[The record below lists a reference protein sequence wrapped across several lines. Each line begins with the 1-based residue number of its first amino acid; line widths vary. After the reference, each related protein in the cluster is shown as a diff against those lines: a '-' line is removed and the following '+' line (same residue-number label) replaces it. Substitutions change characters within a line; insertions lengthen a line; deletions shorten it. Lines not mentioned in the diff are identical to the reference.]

1 MKFSKETPVFLLL
14 SILLFSSCSKKI
26 DPDTSLIRNKGSDI
40 DSTTDVGGFN
50 TGTGDDFS
58 IAGDPLLG
66 INDDLLAPRGNALD
80 AFSDPLNTI
89 RPFEPVYFGFDQYNI
104 NASERDKLTE
114 IATFLKDN
122 PKARLLVEGYCD
134 WKGTP
139 AYNKSLGD
147 RRATTV
153 KSYLTDLGADQSRID
168 TVSIGDESAIPNAD
182 GEQAKLD
189 RRAAF
194 VVTKGPGFNFLPP
207 NPGKRI

>member
-1 MKFSKETPVFLLL
+1 MNILIKLQCLIAVFLLC
-14 SILLFSSCSKKI
+14 FSSCSKKI
-26 DPDTSLIRNKGSDI
+26 EPDSSLIRNNGNEI
-40 DSTTDVGGFN
+40 DSDNQDEFN
-50 TGTGDDFS
+50 SQNSDEFS
-58 IAGDPLLG
+58 LAGNEL
-66 INDDLLAPRGNALD
+66 INTSDDLLAPRSNALD

-104 NASERDKLTE
+104 NASERDKLSE

-122 PKARLLVEGYCD
+122 PKARLLIEGYCD

-194 VVTKGPGFNFLPP
+194 VVTRGS
-207 NPGKRI
+207 

>member
-1 MKFSKETPVFLLL
+1 MKFSKETQVFLIL
-14 SILLFSSCSKKI
+14 SILLSSSCSKKI

-40 DSTTDVGGFN
+40 DSTTGVGSFN

-153 KSYLTDLGADQSRID
+153 KSYLTDLGADQSRIE

-194 VVTKGPGFNFLPP
+194 VVTKGS
-207 NPGKRI
+207 

>member
-1 MKFSKETPVFLLL
+1 MKFGQSLVAAILPFTLFL
-14 SILLFSSCSKKI
+14 SSCSKKI
-26 DPDTSLIRNKGSDI
+26 DPDTALIRNNASDSENI
-40 DSTTDVGGFN
+40 GTGGFN
-50 TGTGDDFS
+50 SGGDDDFS
-58 IAGDPLLG
+58 LAGDPLLG
-66 INDDLLAPRGNALD
+66 SSNDLLAPRNADLD
-80 AFSDPLNTI
+80 AFNDPSNTI
-89 RPFEPVYFGFDQYNI
+89 RPFDPIYFGFDQYNI
-104 NASERDKLTE
+104 NASERDKLSE
-114 IATFLKDN
+114 IAAFLKDN
-122 PKARLLVEGYCD
+122 PKARLLIEGYCD

-194 VVTKGPGFNFLPP
+194 VVTKGS
-207 NPGKRI
+207 

>member
-1 MKFSKETPVFLLL
+1 MNILIKLQCLISVFCLC
-14 SILLFSSCSKKI
+14 FSSCSKKI
-26 DPDTSLIRNKGSDI
+26 EPDSSLIRNNGNEI
-40 DSTTDVGGFN
+40 DSDNQDEFN
-50 TGTGDDFS
+50 SQNSDEFS
-58 IAGDPLLG
+58 LAGNEL
-66 INDDLLAPRGNALD
+66 INTSDDLLAPRSNALD

-104 NASERDKLTE
+104 NASERGKLSE

-122 PKARLLVEGYCD
+122 PKARLLIEGYCD

-194 VVTKGPGFNFLPP
+194 VVTKGS
-207 NPGKRI
+207 

>member
-1 MKFSKETPVFLLL
+1 MKSSKETPVFLLL

-40 DSTTDVGGFN
+40 GSTTGVGGFN

-66 INDDLLAPRGNALD
+66 INDDLLAPRSNALD

-153 KSYLTDLGADQSRID
+153 KSYLTDLGADQSRIE

-194 VVTKGPGFNFLPP
+194 VVTKGS
-207 NPGKRI
+207 

>member
-1 MKFSKETPVFLLL
+1 
-14 SILLFSSCSKKI
+14 
-26 DPDTSLIRNKGSDI
+26 
-40 DSTTDVGGFN
+40 
-50 TGTGDDFS
+50 
-58 IAGDPLLG
+58 LLG
-66 INDDLLAPRGNALD
+66 VNNDLLAPRDKDLD
-80 AFSDPLNTI
+80 AFNDPLNTI

-104 NASERDKLTE
+104 NPSERDKLSE
-114 IATFLKDN
+114 IAEFLNSN
-122 PKARLLVEGYCD
+122 PKAQLLIEGYCD

-153 KSYLTDLGADQSRID
+153 KSYLADLGADQSRIE

-194 VVTKGPGFNFLPP
+194 VVTKGS
-207 NPGKRI
+207 

>member
-1 MKFSKETPVFLLL
+1 MKFSRETPVFLLL

-40 DSTTDVGGFN
+40 DSTTGVGGFN

-114 IATFLKDN
+114 IASFLKDN

-153 KSYLTDLGADQSRID
+153 KSYLTDLGADQSRIE

-182 GEQAKLD
+182 CEQAKLD

-194 VVTKGPGFNFLPP
+194 VVTKGS
-207 NPGKRI
+207 

>member
-40 DSTTDVGGFN
+40 DSTTGVGGFN

-58 IAGDPLLG
+58 IAGDPLIG
-66 INDDLLAPRGNALD
+66 INNDLLAPRSNALD
-80 AFSDPLNTI
+80 SFSDPLNTI

-153 KSYLTDLGADQSRID
+153 KSYLTDLGADQSRIE

-194 VVTKGPGFNFLPP
+194 VVTKGS
-207 NPGKRI
+207 

>member
-1 MKFSKETPVFLLL
+1 MKSSKETPVFLLL

-40 DSTTDVGGFN
+40 DSTTGVGGFN

-66 INDDLLAPRGNALD
+66 INDDLLAPRSNALD

-153 KSYLTDLGADQSRID
+153 KSYLTDLGADQSRIE

-194 VVTKGPGFNFLPP
+194 VVTKGS
-207 NPGKRI
+207 

>member
-1 MKFSKETPVFLLL
+1 MKFSKETQVFLLL

-40 DSTTDVGGFN
+40 DSTTGVGGFN

-114 IATFLKDN
+114 IASFLKDN

-153 KSYLTDLGADQSRID
+153 KSYLTDLGADQSRIE

-194 VVTKGPGFNFLPP
+194 VVTKGS
-207 NPGKRI
+207 

>member
-1 MKFSKETPVFLLL
+1 MKSSKETPVFLLL
-14 SILLFSSCSKKI
+14 FILLFSSCSKKI

-40 DSTTDVGGFN
+40 DSTTGVGGFN

-114 IATFLKDN
+114 IASFLKDN

-153 KSYLTDLGADQSRID
+153 KSYLTDLGADQSRIE

-194 VVTKGPGFNFLPP
+194 VVTKGS
-207 NPGKRI
+207 

>member
-1 MKFSKETPVFLLL
+1 MKFSKETSVFLLL

-40 DSTTDVGGFN
+40 DSTTGVGGFN

-114 IATFLKDN
+114 IASFLKDN

-139 AYNKSLGD
+139 AYNKSLGE

-153 KSYLTDLGADQSRID
+153 KSYLTDLGADQSRIE

-194 VVTKGPGFNFLPP
+194 VVTKGT
-207 NPGKRI
+207 

>member
-1 MKFSKETPVFLLL
+1 MKFSRETPVFLLL

-40 DSTTDVGGFN
+40 DSTTGVGGFN

-114 IATFLKDN
+114 IASFLKDN

-153 KSYLTDLGADQSRID
+153 KSYLTDLGADQSRIE

-194 VVTKGPGFNFLPP
+194 VVTKGS
-207 NPGKRI
+207 

>member
-40 DSTTDVGGFN
+40 DPTTGVGAFN
-50 TGTGDDFS
+50 SGTGDDFS

-114 IATFLKDN
+114 IASFLKDN

-153 KSYLTDLGADQSRID
+153 KSYLTDLGADQSRIE

-194 VVTKGPGFNFLPP
+194 VVTKGS
-207 NPGKRI
+207 

>member
-40 DSTTDVGGFN
+40 DSTTGVGGFN

-66 INDDLLAPRGNALD
+66 INDDLLAPRGNVLD

-114 IATFLKDN
+114 IASFLKDN

-153 KSYLTDLGADQSRID
+153 KSYLTDLGADQSRIE

-194 VVTKGPGFNFLPP
+194 VVTKGS
-207 NPGKRI
+207 

>member
-40 DSTTDVGGFN
+40 DSTTGVGGFN

-104 NASERDKLTE
+104 NSSERDKLTE
-114 IATFLKDN
+114 IASFLKDN

-153 KSYLTDLGADQSRID
+153 KSYLTDLGADQSRIE

-194 VVTKGPGFNFLPP
+194 VVTKGT
-207 NPGKRI
+207 

>member
-40 DSTTDVGGFN
+40 DSTTGVGGFN

-114 IATFLKDN
+114 IASFLKDN

-194 VVTKGPGFNFLPP
+194 VVTKGT
-207 NPGKRI
+207 